1 MMRVLISGVTSDL
14 GRLFARAALGAGHEV
29 VGVGAAPSRYLPTE
43 VSLTVGDAAA
53 AVELIDGCDV
63 VVHLMPIEREVPESG
78 GIPALRTLATA
89 CARQGIR
96 FIAPLAHGPDTS
108 DAERVVRTAN
118 GPHVVVRTAP
128 LGGRMLDWHACRT
141 IATLLSAPKDTQWR
155 LLHHDDLVR
164 FLLFAIAGTR
174 TGPVGLAA
182 PGIVFAGQG
191 RELLR
196 AASPTPSGRGI
207 PPWPA
212 MSTSDR
218 KGSAQDWGFECGW
231 TSAEVVLDLARGSQ
245 GRTLRPDGAID
256 RLAMLPMPTESLPRQ
271 YPPKD
276 ATPLASIALPS
287 MVAELDDRI
296 DPRFP
301 VYSVTDSVE
310 SFPGPLT
317 PLSLDVHAA
326 GLRAANRALG
336 RVMGLRGELA
346 DEWEGRGNAVF
357 GHRMYL
363 AVSSAAATA
372 AMMPGLSEKKVLRRA
387 LDDEAEPADHERPAL
402 PTGPRRLVAKFAA
415 MGRFANVARKLSS
428 SVRDFAAGAEIEHL
442 DHDGLSQLSDAA
454 LATRALLLRD
464 RIQHGWTLSS
474 VAGHVARLTA
484 APLVRRAKG
493 DPTALGKGDL
503 TVTRT
508 AAAIERLAELL
519 RADEDLL
526 ALADWRD
533 LAAVRSRFPEF
544 AAAFDEELAR
554 VGHRGPGET
563 ELANPT
569 FASQPDRILA
579 AAAAAA
585 HKPVPTPPEAPKKD
599 KAAESTSDD
608 TAIVSAAGATT
619 DPVLDKSSAD
629 DPEADDPFRTDLFP
643 NDLVGNGPAK
653 TDFFGNELTETSS
666 PKTDLFGNNPTGDD
680 PAKDNPARDVLT
692 GDDPIKDDSSVDDP
706 KVGDPKADDPELD
719 DPEADKATEPAKT
732 KRGILEKFAISGQR
746 RREAARDATARY
758 IDELRRVVREWG
770 RRQVRNGQLAADD
783 DAFYLTLDELLT
795 LPADVRDT
803 AARRRAEHQRLRG
816 IRLPETVIGSWRPE
830 SDGTA
835 VPAGEQLTGLGA
847 SPGVVEGRVRV
858 VAADAQADLGS
869 GEVVLVTRVADVG
882 HIALFQAAAAVVT
895 DLGDTMSHAAVVAR
909 GLGVPCVTD
918 TKDASVRL
926 SSGTLVRVDGTA
938 GTVEVLERA
947 PSPMRAVTP

>member
-14 GRLFARAALGAGHEV
+14 GRAFARAALGAGHEV

-53 AVELIDGCDV
+53 AAELIDGCDV

-78 GIPALRTLATA
+78 GIPALRTMATA
-89 CARQGIR
+89 CARQGVR
-96 FIAPLAHGPDTS
+96 FVAHLAHGPDTS
-108 DAERVVRTAN
+108 DAERVVRTAA

-128 LGGRMLDWHACRT
+128 LGGRMLDWQACRT

-164 FLLFAIAGTR
+164 FLLFAIAGSRLGT
-174 TGPVGLAA
+174 VALAA

-207 PPWPA
+207 TPWPA

-231 TSAEVVLDLARGSQ
+231 TSAEVVLDLARGTQ
-245 GRTLRPDGAID
+245 GRTLQPDGAVD
-256 RLAMLPMPTESLPRQ
+256 KLAMLPLPTESLPRQ

-276 ATPLASIALPS
+276 GTSLASISLPS

-301 VYSVTDSVE
+301 VYAMTGSVE

-317 PLSLDVHAA
+317 PLSIDVHATA
-326 GLRAANRALG
+326 LRAANRTLG
-336 RVMGLRGELA
+336 RMMGLRGALA

-372 AMMPGLSEKKVLRRA
+372 SMMPGLSEKKVLRRA
-387 LDDEAEPADHERPAL
+387 LDDVPEPVSHDDERPAL
-402 PTGPRRLVAKFAA
+402 PTGPRRLLAKFVA
-415 MGRFANVARKLSS
+415 MGRFVNVTRKLSA
-428 SVRDFAAGAEIEHL
+428 SVRDFAAGAVAEHVANDEL
-442 DHDGLSQLSDAA
+442 GQLSDAA

-464 RIQHGWTLSS
+464 RIQHGWTLTG
-474 VAGHVARLTA
+474 VTGHVARLTA

-493 DPTALGKGDL
+493 DPAALGKGDL

-508 AAAIERLAELL
+508 AAAVERLAELL
-519 RADEDLL
+519 RADETLL
-526 ALADWRD
+526 ALADWSD
-533 LAAVRSRFPEF
+533 LAAIRSRFPEF
-544 AAAFDEELAR
+544 ATAFDEELAR

-563 ELANPT
+563 ELANQT

-585 HKPVPTPPEAPKKD
+585 HKPVPEPARETEK
-599 KAAESTSDD
+599 STSDSAEEAPPADESDNLFED
-608 TAIVSAAGATT
+608 TTAKATDATTVAPAEGTEPATT
-619 DPVLDKSSAD
+619 DWFSA
-629 DPEADDPFRTDLFP
+629 
-643 NDLVGNGPAK
+643 
-653 TDFFGNELTETSS
+653 TE
-666 PKTDLFGNNPTGDD
+666 
-680 PAKDNPARDVLT
+680 PAKDEPAAATVT
-692 GDDPIKDDSSVDDP
+692 AEAVEEKTESTTDS
-706 KVGDPKADDPELD
+706 ADEPAEEEK
-719 DPEADKATEPAKT
+719 PAEPAKT
-732 KRGILEKFAISGQR
+732 KRGLLEKLAIAGQR

-758 IDELRRVVREWG
+758 VDELRRVVREWG

-783 DAFYLTLDELLT
+783 DVFYLTLDELLT
-795 LPADVRDT
+795 LPAHVRDT
-803 AARRRAEHQRLRG
+803 AARRRAEHERLCG
-816 IRLPETVIGSWRPE
+816 IRLPEVVIGSWRPE
-830 SDGTA
+830 TDGMA
-835 VPAGEQLTGLGA
+835 VPAGEQLSGLGV
-847 SPGVVEGRVRV
+847 SPGVVEGRVRIV
-858 VAADAQADLGS
+858 GADAQADLGS

-882 HIALFQAAAAVVT
+882 HTALFQAAAAVVT

-909 GLGVPCVTD
+909 GVGVPCVTD

-926 SSGTLVRVDGTA
+926 KPGALVRVDGTA

-947 PSPMRAVTP
+947 PSPVRAATP